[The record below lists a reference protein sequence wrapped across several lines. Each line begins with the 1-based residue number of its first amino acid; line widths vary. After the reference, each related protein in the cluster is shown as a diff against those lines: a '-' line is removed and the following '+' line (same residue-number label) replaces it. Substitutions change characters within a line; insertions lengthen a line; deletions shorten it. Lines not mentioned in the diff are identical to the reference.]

1 VGADFHKPQVKPRPC
16 NLPEQPERQ
25 KRNAGGVKTCM
36 KDNPLKV
43 FKMNTVNTF
52 ALTSIEERAI
62 YLPAFSIETRVK
74 YGKVFAMLNERIKIF
89 LFISSKNASTTG

>member
-1 VGADFHKPQVKPRPC
+1 VGAGFHKSQVKPHPC

-25 KRNAGGVKTCM
+25 KRNAGAVKTCM

-52 ALTSIEERAI
+52 ALTSIGDALYIRPPSA
-62 YLPAFSIETRVK
+62 LK
-74 YGKVFAMLNERIKIF
+74 QG
-89 LFISSKNASTTG
+89 